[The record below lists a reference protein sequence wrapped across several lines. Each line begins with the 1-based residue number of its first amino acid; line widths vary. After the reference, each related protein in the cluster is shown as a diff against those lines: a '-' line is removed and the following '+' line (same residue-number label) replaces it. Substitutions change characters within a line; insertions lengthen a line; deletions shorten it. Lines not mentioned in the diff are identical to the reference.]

1 MDIPGLSMRMA
12 QTNLLSDVGTEK
24 KEKTMDQAESV
35 SAAMTEMLDASAME
49 LSVNPGIG
57 ANIDI
62 SV

>member
-12 QTNLLSDVGTEK
+12 QTNLLSDVGTAMLAK
-24 KEKTMDQAESV
+24 KMDQAESV

>member
-12 QTNLLSDVGTEK
+12 QTNLLSDVGTAMLT
-24 KEKTMDQAESV
+24 KTMDQAESV

>member
-12 QTNLLSDVGTEK
+12 QTNLLSDVGTAMPA
-24 KEKTMDQAESV
+24 KTMDQAESV